1 MWFRLNKAVTS
12 PLNVR
17 LPLKEGGYTKYK
29 FVSFDPNKEY
39 EYPDDISDVLLGF
52 TQQQKYTKEREDAL
66 KAANCV
72 YEVKLCRVCGG
83 KRTNLIYHP
92 IERA

>member
-1 MWFRLNKAVTS
+1 MWFRLNKAVSS
-12 PLNVR
+12 PLNIR
-17 LPLKEGGYTKYK
+17 LPLKEGGYTKYR

-39 EYPDDISDVLLGF
+39 EYSDDLADILLGY
-52 TQQQKYTKEREDAL
+52 TVTQKYTREREQSL
-66 KAANCV
+66 KEANCV